1 MGRIIKERETRVSRT
16 YRGGKLLDAF
26 LGKQTC
32 EDSFY
37 PEDWISSFVEA
48 KAKDYIPNEG
58 LTLTEDGRLL
68 ADMVKKSDFGP
79 GRTEP
84 GVLIKLLDS
93 CERLGIQVHPTD
105 DYAMKLFRT
114 PWGKTECWH
123 ILDTR
128 TIDGETPKVYLGF
141 KPGITRDMWED
152 YYRRQDVQ
160 AMLDAMHAVDV
171 KAGDTVL
178 VCGGTPHAIGAG
190 CLMVEI
196 QQPLDYTMRCE
207 TVPLSGP
214 PYTPQQ
220 IHYGA
225 GEEAMLDCF
234 NYTPMTLEEL
244 EAKYLLK
251 PAVTESDRFTRL
263 DYVRYSDTPCFA
275 LSELQGE
282 FSLREECFI
291 TLVVLENGGCM
302 ESNGIRYSLA
312 RGEKYFVPADTE
324 IHCSNC
330 KALVC
335 YPPEKG
341 DNQL

>member
-1 MGRIIKERETRVSRT
+1 MGIIKECETRVSRT

-58 LTLTEDGRLL
+58 LTLTENGKFLSEL
-68 ADMVKKSDFGP
+68 VNQSDFGP
-79 GRTEP
+79 GRTEA

-105 DYAMKLFRT
+105 AYAMKLFHS

-128 TIDGETPKVYLGF
+128 TINGETPKVYLGF

-160 AMLDAMHAVDV
+160 AMLDAMHAVEV
-171 KAGDTVL
+171 RTGDTVL

-196 QQPLDYTMRCE
+196 QQPSDYTMRCE

-234 NYTPMTLEEL
+234 NYTPMTQEEL

-251 PAVTESDRFTRL
+251 PVITENDHYTRL

-275 LSELQGE
+275 LSELRGA
-282 FSLREECFI
+282 FTLREEYFL
-291 TLVVLENGGCM
+291 TLVVLENGGYM
-302 ESNGIRYSLA
+302 EADGVRYPFV
-312 RGEKYFVPADTE
+312 RGDKYFVPADTE
-324 IHCSNC
+324 IRCRDC
-330 KALVC
+330 KVLVC

-341 DNQL
+341 AYAL